1 MWQTGRHILMARSE
15 DIRRPRTTSGHR
27 NDVAASETPHGASL
41 HWGESAVVEDKLTP
55 MGVRA
60 QHVYWYVTTSKPAT
74 SPPGRFTLFESG
86 QVRPL
91 ALSPDRPPDR
101 SRRAGQPMAG
111 RVLLQKLPARL
122 ILLGRDPHGEA
133 VCVVAT
139 GGTEVGFGIG
149 KHSGIGTAN
158 TTRDAEKDAVTG
170 PKGP

>member
-91 ALSPDRPPDR
+91 ALSPDRPPDPPRPR
-101 SRRAGQPMAG
+101 SAWGSRLRRSHRWNRSWVRNRKTQWDWNRQYHQG
-111 RVLLQKLPARL
+111 R
-122 ILLGRDPHGEA
+122 
-133 VCVVAT
+133 
-139 GGTEVGFGIG
+139 G
-149 KHSGIGTAN
+149 KRCRHRSQRTLSS
-158 TTRDAEKDAVTG
+158 
-170 PKGP
+170 